1 MTAYAFTFTS
11 FVFWMYVSGMF
22 MNSLLTQLSHI
33 VFLLQFILKIKTE
46 HLQPLSFLI
55 LDKCKVMIENYLIEK
70 YLKIMNTV

>member
-1 MTAYAFTFTS
+1 
-11 FVFWMYVSGMF
+11 